1 MSLPKYKELAVFINV
16 SDIDNEIFKLQK
28 NLFNL
33 RLKRLTNQREKPHMF
48 SHLKRRIAQLKFKR
62 SMQLKGNLK

>member
-1 MSLPKYKELAVFINV
+1 MSLPRYNELITFKSIP
-16 SDIDNEIFKLQK
+16 DIDNEIFELQK

-33 RLKRLTNQREKPHMF
+33 RLKRLTKQNVKAHLF

-62 SMQLKGNLK
+62 SVQLKGN